1 MKGII
6 TILKRFLPPYR
17 KYVALSFLFN
27 LLTAILNVFSLAT
40 IIPIL
45 QVLFKVN
52 DTVFEFI
59 PWETDGISKIDLVLN
74 NGNWY
79 MAQLIETHGGSAT
92 LLFLAIALVVMTLFK
107 TGTAYMGAYFTIPIR
122 TGVVKDIRNKIND
135 KILALPIGFFSEERK
150 GDILAR
156 ISGDVNEVENSVMS
170 SLDMLFK
177 NPILILIYLV
187 TMIVLSWQLTL
198 FVFVVLPI
206 MGTLMG
212 RVGKTLKRKSFEAQ
226 NKWGELM
233 SQIEETLSG
242 LRIIKAFNAE
252 EKISGRFCKGS
263 DTFRRMSNRI
273 ARRQYLAHPMSEFL
287 GTLTIAIVLW
297 FGGSLILGGKGII
310 DAATFIYYLT
320 IFYSIINPIKE
331 FSRSAY
337 AVQRGLASMER
348 IDKILEAQN
357 DIVEPQ
363 HPRKLNFVS
372 DINYRDVWFKYNKEW
387 VLKGIDLK
395 IEKGRTV
402 ALVGQSGSGKSTM
415 TDLLSR
421 FYDIQEGG
429 IFIDGTNI
437 KEVSLFD
444 LRSKIG
450 YVTQEAILFNDT
462 FFNNIAFG
470 TKNATMEEVIE
481 AAKVANAHDFI
492 MATPE
497 GYQTNIGD
505 RGGKLS
511 GGQRQ
516 RISIARAVLKN
527 PEILILDEATSA
539 LDTDSE
545 RLVQDALE
553 KLMRNRTTIIIAHR
567 LSTIKKAD
575 EIHVL
580 REGQIIESGNH
591 NSLYE
596 LNGYYTKL
604 CNMQGDLN

>member
-6 TILKRFLPPYR
+6 TILKRFLPPY
-17 KYVALSFLFN
+17 KTHVALSLLFN
-27 LLTAILNVFSLAT
+27 LLSAVLNVFSLAT

-52 DTVFEFI
+52 NKAFEFI
-59 PWETDGISKIDLVLN
+59 PWDSHSPSLIDITLN
-74 NGNWY
+74 NANWY
-79 MAQLIETHGGSAT
+79 LSQLIQTHGSSTT
-92 LLFLAIALVVMTLFK
+92 LMFLAITLIIMTLLK
-107 TGTAYMGAYFTIPIR
+107 TGSAYFGAYFTIPIR
-122 TGVVKDIRNKIND
+122 TGVVKDIRNQINN
-135 KILALPIGFFSEERK
+135 KILTLPIGFFSEERK

-156 ISGDVNEVENSVMS
+156 VSGDVNEVENSVMS

-177 NPILILIYLV
+177 NPVLATIYLI
-187 TMIVLSWQLTL
+187 TMILMSWQLTL
-198 FVFVVLPI
+198 FVFAVLPVMGYV
-206 MGTLMG
+206 MGT
-212 RVGKTLKRKSFEAQ
+212 VGKSLKRSSFEAQ

-252 EKISGRFCKGS
+252 SKISKRFYSGN
-263 DTFRRMSNRI
+263 DLFRSMTNRI

-287 GTLTIAIVLW
+287 GTITIAIVLW
-297 FGGSLILGGKGII
+297 FGGSLILSGNDII
-310 DAATFIYYLT
+310 DAPTFIYYLT

-348 IDKILEAQN
+348 IDKILNAQN
-357 DIVEPQ
+357 DIAEPQ
-363 HPRKLNFVS
+363 DPQELYFEKYIYYN
-372 DINYRDVWFKYNKEW
+372 NVWFKYNKDW

-395 IEKGRTV
+395 IEKGMSV

-429 IFIDGTNI
+429 VFIDSTNI
-437 KEVSLFD
+437 KDVTLHD

-470 TKNATMEEVIE
+470 MKHATEEEVIE

-492 MATPE
+492 MATPN
-497 GYQTNIGD
+497 GYRTNIGD

-553 KLMRNRTTIIIAHR
+553 MLMKNRTTIIIAHR
-567 LSTIKKAD
+567 LSTIKNTDK
-575 EIHVL
+575 IYVL
-580 REGQIIESGNH
+580 REGEIIESGDH
-591 NSLYE
+591 NSLYAS
-596 LNGYYTKL
+596 NGYYTKL

>member
-6 TILKRFLPPYR
+6 TILKRFLPPYK

-27 LLTAILNVFSLAT
+27 ILTALLNVFSLAT

-52 DTVFEFI
+52 DKVFEFI
-59 PWETDGISKIDLVLN
+59 PWETKGVSFFDIVLN

-79 MAQLIETHGGSAT
+79 MSRLIETHGSSTT
-92 LLFLAIALVVMTLFK
+92 LMFLAITLVIMTLFK
-107 TGTAYMGAYFTIPIR
+107 TGTAYFGSYFTIPIR
-122 TGVVKDIRNKIND
+122 TGVVKDIRNRIND

-177 NPILILIYLV
+177 NPILILIYLI

-206 MGTLMG
+206 MGYVMG
-212 RVGKTLKRKSFEAQ
+212 TVGKTLKRSSFEAQ

-252 EKISGRFCKGS
+252 SKISKRFYTGS
-263 DTFRRMSNRI
+263 DLFRKMSNRI

-287 GTLTIAIVLW
+287 GTFTIAIVLW
-297 FGGSLILGGKGII
+297 FGGSLILSGNGII

-337 AVQRGLASMER
+337 AVQKGLASMER
-348 IDKILEAQN
+348 IDKILNAQN
-357 DIVEPQ
+357 DILDPQ
-363 HPRKLNFVS
+363 QPRELTFEKYIHYN
-372 DINYRDVWFKYNKEW
+372 NVWFKYNKDW

-395 IEKGRTV
+395 IEKGKTI
-402 ALVGQSGSGKSTM
+402 ALVGQSGTGKSTM

-429 IFIDGTNI
+429 VFIDNINI
-437 KEVSLFD
+437 KEVTLHD
-444 LRSKIG
+444 LRSRIG

-470 TKNATMEEVIE
+470 VKNASEEAVME

-492 MATPE
+492 MATQN

-545 RLVQDALE
+545 RLVQDALD
-553 KLMRNRTTIIIAHR
+553 KLMKNRTTIIIAHR
-567 LSTIKKAD
+567 LSTIKNAD
-575 EIHVL
+575 EIYVL
-580 REGQIIESGNH
+580 KEGQIIESGEH

>member
-1 MKGII
+1 MNNII
-6 TILKRFLPPYR
+6 TIFKRFLPPYK

-27 LLTAILNVFSLAT
+27 LLTALLNVFSLAT

-52 DTVFEFI
+52 DKVFEFI
-59 PWETDGISKIDLVLN
+59 PWETKGISIIDIVLN

-79 MAQLIETHGGSAT
+79 MARLIEIHGGSTT
-92 LLFLAIALVVMTLFK
+92 LMFLAIVLVVMTLFK
-107 TGTAYMGAYFTIPIR
+107 TGTAYFGSYFTIPIR

-135 KILALPIGFFSEERK
+135 KILALHIGFFSEERK

-177 NPILILIYLV
+177 NPILILIYLI
-187 TMIVLSWQLTL
+187 TMIILSWQLTL

-206 MGTLMG
+206 MGYVMG
-212 RVGKTLKRKSFEAQ
+212 TVGKSLKRSSFEAQ
-226 NKWGELM
+226 NKWGILM

-252 EKISGRFCKGS
+252 SKISKRFYTGS
-263 DTFRRMSNRI
+263 DTFRKMSNRI

-297 FGGSLILGGKGII
+297 FGGSLILSGNGII

-348 IDKILEAQN
+348 IDKILEARN
-357 DIVEPQ
+357 DITEIQ
-363 HPRKLNFVS
+363 HPQKLSFKKN
-372 DINYRDVWFKYNKEW
+372 IHYRNVWFKYNKNW

-395 IEKGRTV
+395 IEKGKTI
-402 ALVGQSGSGKSTM
+402 AFVGQSGSGKSTM

-429 IFIDGTNI
+429 VFIDNINI
-437 KEVSLFD
+437 KDVTLYD

-470 TKNATMEEVIE
+470 LKEATLEEVIE

-492 MATPE
+492 MATQH

-505 RGGKLS
+505 RGEKLS

-567 LSTIKKAD
+567 LSTIKNAN
-575 EIHVL
+575 EIYVL
-580 REGQIIESGNH
+580 KEGQIIESGGH